1 MWSTEAS
8 TGAPPDWS
16 IVDVAVP
23 RPSIRLPGI
32 SMAGFS
38 QRVSSFVDMAMV
50 AHPSVT
56 LLIDLSDGDGIR
68 YGARGRHGHGSFVV
82 GLAPGD
88 LRTAGRVGA
97 CLQLRLE
104 PAVAAAVLGP
114 AAALGGRVESFDD
127 VWGREADRVH
137 DELRAAGSWDE
148 RFALAADLLRRRMAD
163 RAPVDPEV
171 AHSWRTTLGSRGRV
185 RVDALADEVGWSRKR
200 LSARF
205 HAQLGITPKRAA
217 RLVRFDHAA
226 HLLAA
231 GLAPASVAFASGY
244 VDQSHLHREVKAFT
258 GLTPTAV
265 AGAPW
270 LAIDDVAWPGSSPVR
285 PAESTGSA
293 GSAGSAAAGA
303 SGRSGDPHRAEWH
316 RPAVRGIVEGW
327 HARTRVDADADAR

>member
-1 MWSTEAS
+1 MLSTGTPTGAS
-8 TGAPPDWS
+8 APASADAPTGAPPDWS

-23 RPSIRLPGI
+23 RPSARLAGVG
-32 SMAGFS
+32 MAGFS
-38 QRVSSFVDMAMV
+38 QHVSAFVDMAMV

-56 LLIDLSDGDGIR
+56 LLIDLSDGDGIL
-68 YGARGRHGHGSFVV
+68 YSARDRHGHGSFVV

-88 LRTAGRVGA
+88 LRAAGRVGT
-97 CLQLRLE
+97 CLQIRLE

-114 AAALGGRVESFDD
+114 SAGLGGRVESFED
-127 VWGREADRVH
+127 VWGREAGRVQ

-148 RFALAADLLRRRMAD
+148 RFALAADVLRRRTAD
-163 RAPVDPEV
+163 RPPVDPEV
-171 AHSWRTTLGSRGRV
+171 AHTWGRTLAGRGRV
-185 RVDALADEVGWSRKR
+185 RVEGLAEEVGWSRKR

-231 GLAPASVAFASGY
+231 GLAPASVAFESGY
-244 VDQSHLHREVKAFT
+244 ADQSHLHREVKAFT

-270 LAIDDVAWPGSSPVR
+270 LAIDDVAWPGSSPAR
-285 PAESTGSA
+285 SANATASA
-293 GSAGSAAAGA
+293 GSAPRRMARP
-303 SGRSGDPHRAEWH
+303 GRAWN
-316 RPAVRGIVEGW
+316 RG
-327 HARTRVDADADAR
+327 RTPWTDAH